1 MVFDCRSEI
10 EELQAKISKEREAYQ
25 ESTFSNMMEL
35 SAISLI
41 PVNSTV
47 CI

>member
-1 MVFDCRSEI
+1 MFYFRSEI
-10 EELQAKISKEREAYQ
+10 EELQTKISKEREAYQ
-25 ESTFSNMMEL
+25 ESTFGNMMEL

-47 CI
+47 RI